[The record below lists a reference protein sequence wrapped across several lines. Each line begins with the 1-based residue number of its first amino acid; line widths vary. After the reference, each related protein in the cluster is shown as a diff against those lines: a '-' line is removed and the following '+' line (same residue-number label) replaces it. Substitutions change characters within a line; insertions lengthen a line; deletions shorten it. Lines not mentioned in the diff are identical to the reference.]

1 MDLAKKA
8 ELEARLKDLIKESQ
22 LDNSKPEKRS
32 FQTISG
38 NVIRR
43 RKGNPPKRII

>member
-1 MDLAKKA
+1 MDLAKKE

-22 LDNSKPEKRS
+22 TGNVKPEKRIIK
-32 FQTISG
+32 TISG

-43 RKGNPPKRII
+43 RKDGALKRII

>member
-22 LDNSKPEKRS
+22 TGNIKPEKNITR
-32 FQTISG
+32 TISG

-43 RKGNPPKRII
+43 RKDGLQKRII

>member
-1 MDLAKKA
+1 MDIAKKE

-22 LDNSKPEKRS
+22 IGNSKPEKRLIK
-32 FQTISG
+32 TVSG

-43 RKGNPPKRII
+43 RKGGPIKRIM